1 MPPDCI
7 SRNRFTATVGWAA
20 WRPCG
25 TAIASAGVSAGD
37 EVTGVAAEGGGAL
50 AAEGGGAAAIG
61 CAKSPRYFLPPQ
73 VVDIFKIPSTFFFGF
88 RFVSFHNILVFSL
101 PRTF

>member
-1 MPPDCI
+1 M
-7 SRNRFTATVGWAA
+7 
-20 WRPCG
+20 
-25 TAIASAGVSAGD
+25 SAGD
-37 EVTGVAAEGGGAL
+37 EVTGVAAEGGGALAAEGGGAL